1 MAEEGICPKHKSQS
15 FTEQKQVPD
24 ELLNPASGIL
34 VKILHRLLY
43 ELRTLYLKVRPTF
56 IFLKNTMQE
65 ASYFHNIYDITY
77 FDISIFRSI

>member
-56 IFLKNTMQE
+56 ISLKN
-65 ASYFHNIYDITY
+65 TY